1 MADRAPP
8 RDKEPNKRQAAAE
21 ELAAKIKKKVESAQ
35 AAIKGSD
42 TSVPVLMGIC
52 QALNGLVPMLVKDLK
67 HSHSTAGLA
76 RDLSVC
82 SHVLLTASREAA
94 LKFQKK
100 NMIAGK
106 NEEEVH
112 ADDLMKFICTHY
124 VALDGTITST
134 VEFPKMKDD
143 PKSKDST
150 KKRKSAGPTK
160 ERAVKKIE
168 EVIEDIGFALD
179 GSKNFSKINYDY
191 TPLIGDCSIENP
203 KNLIEHLTTLQYQIN
218 EASDEFKNTLSVLK
232 KAKKDFDAS
241 YEDEHGDIPDD
252 SEDTFKE
259 YEQARKAAVKD
270 KSKANKDWKKSL
282 DNANTAYAEK
292 EVEIKQK
299 VAKLK
304 NFVEQWKVARE
315 AESESPPEKKQKKD
329 SDSDSGSGSGSDSD
343 SDSD

>member
-8 RDKEPNKRQAAAE
+8 KDKEPNKRQAAAE
-21 ELAAKIKKKVESAQ
+21 ELAAKIKKRVESAQ
-35 AAIKGSD
+35 AAIKGGD

-150 KKRKSAGPTK
+150 KKRLSTAGPTK
-160 ERAVKKIE
+160 EYLEKKIRRQ
-168 EVIEDIGFALD
+168 IEDIGFGLGA
-179 GSKNFSKINYDY
+179 SKDYSKIIYDY
-191 TPLIGDCSIENP
+191 TPLIGDSTFIENP

-218 EASDEFKNTLSVLK
+218 EATDKEFLGQG
-232 KAKKDFDAS
+232 
-241 YEDEHGDIPDD
+241 GDM
-252 SEDTFKE
+252 FKE
-259 YEQARKAAVKD
+259 RA
-270 KSKANKDWKKSL
+270 
-282 DNANTAYAEK
+282 
-292 EVEIKQK
+292 
-299 VAKLK
+299 
-304 NFVEQWKVARE
+304 
-315 AESESPPEKKQKKD
+315 
-329 SDSDSGSGSGSDSD
+329 GSGGTRTPYHFLYIEFCA
-343 SDSD
+343 